1 MIPVV
6 SLTVVLLV
14 DGVFGVLAGERTDES
29 FRESLSCDASEPM
42 IQPLSQHRCVV
53 FTVKRSSFYF
63 FIFVDSDMVR

>member
-14 DGVFGVLAGERTDES
+14 DGVFGVLAGGRTDES
-29 FRESLSCDASEPM
+29 FGESLSCDASEPM
-42 IQPLSQHRCVV
+42 MQPLGQHRCVV

-63 FIFVDSDMVR
+63 FIFVDSDMIR